1 MKIYVLDPYFPSGV
15 AYVSR
20 HAEVVL
26 WEDPR
31 AKNWHDDADGLMV
44 RSKPLA
50 AEDFAR
56 AKRLRVVAKQG
67 VGVNTIDLAA
77 AKARGVIV
85 CNTPGVNAE
94 AVAEMG
100 LSLALAVARRVAE
113 LDRRIRAGEYVKRSD
128 FLGMELWG
136 KTVGVV
142 GMGNIGTRI
151 ARKYQAAFEA
161 KILAYDPYVPTNH
174 WPDIPHERIS
184 FLEELLPRVDVL
196 TIHIPLSPETKHLI
210 SRRELSLMKDTA
222 ILVNAARGEIVDEEA
237 LYETLKA
244 GRLFGAGLDVFKKE
258 PPTTENPLVGLPNV
272 VVTPHSGGST
282 IETQDKSS
290 LITAQQLIHV
300 LGGGTPMNRVA

>member
-1 MKIYVLDPYFPSGV
+1 MKIYVLDPFFPSGI

-26 WEDPR
+26 WDDPR
-31 AKNWHDDADGLMV
+31 AKHWHDDADGLMV
-44 RSKPLA
+44 RSKPLTA
-50 AEDFAR
+50 DDFAR
-56 AKRLRVVAKQG
+56 AKRLKVVAKQG

-77 AKARGVIV
+77 AKARGIIV

-94 AVAEMG
+94 AVAEMA
-100 LSLALAVARRVAE
+100 LALALAVTRRVAE
-113 LDRRIRAGEYVKRSD
+113 LDRRIRAGEIVKRSD
-128 FLGMELWG
+128 FLGRELWG

-151 ARKYQAAFEA
+151 ARKYQAAFAA
-161 KILAYDPYVPTNH
+161 KILAYDPYVPANH
-174 WPDIPHERIS
+174 WPDIPHERVS
-184 FLEELLPRVDVL
+184 SLEELLPRVDVL
-196 TIHIPLSPETKHLI
+196 TIHIPMSPETKHLI
-210 SRRELSLMKDTA
+210 GRRELSLMKETA

-237 LYETLKA
+237 LYDAMKA
-244 GRLFGAGLDVFKKE
+244 GRLFGAGMDVFKKE

-290 LITAQQLIHV
+290 LATAEQLIHV
-300 LGGGTPMNRVA
+300 LGGGAPMNRVA